1 MTLRHVLGDGLNF
14 PRATRELKLMQTLET
29 VTIRD
34 FDIWCTAIGRRRKKF
49 GLRFLPQQQDLE
61 TILKDLGYLERL
73 SLSAADMS
81 ITYRLTCLQV
91 HLLLPVPA

>member
-1 MTLRHVLGDGLNF
+1 
-14 PRATRELKLMQTLET
+14 MQTLET

-49 GLRFLPQQQDLE
+49 GLRFLHSLRIVGLDEAQQQDLE

-73 SLSAADMS
+73 SLSAGDMS

-91 HLLLPVPA
+91 HLLLPVPAWITWRPCPWK